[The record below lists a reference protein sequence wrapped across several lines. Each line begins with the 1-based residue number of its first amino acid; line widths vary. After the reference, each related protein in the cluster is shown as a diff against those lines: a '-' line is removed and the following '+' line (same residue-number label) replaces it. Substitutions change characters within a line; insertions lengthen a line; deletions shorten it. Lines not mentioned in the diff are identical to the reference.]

1 MKICA
6 LSEKHR
12 CEYSLS
18 SRAIMKMKTF
28 LVYRKKGNGS
38 HSKII
43 YMRKGSANTEK
54 KLHDYLRQRNIFRY
68 FQLSLRFGKNMF
80 NKSLYLKA
88 LSENISNLL
97 FIFLN
102 NDISKR
108 PLYNHKK
115 IKALQGT
122 ILAV

>member
-1 MKICA
+1 
-6 LSEKHR
+6 
-12 CEYSLS
+12 
-18 SRAIMKMKTF
+18 MKMKTF

-54 KLHDYLRQRNIFRY
+54 NHDYLRQRNTFRY

-88 LSENISNLL
+88 LSENIPNLL

>member
-1 MKICA
+1 
-6 LSEKHR
+6 
-12 CEYSLS
+12 
-18 SRAIMKMKTF
+18 
-28 LVYRKKGNGS
+28 
-38 HSKII
+38 
-43 YMRKGSANTEK
+43 MRKGSANTEK

-68 FQLSLRFGKNMF
+68 FQFSLRFGKNMF

-88 LSENISNLL
+88 LSENIPNLL